1 MKIRCDNCG
10 HKNPQDAQLCEE
22 CGAPLN
28 RKKRPI
34 VKLIV
39 LFLAL
44 LLVDTALWFYF
55 AHKPTQVR
63 ITVTSQNPEFGVVK
77 GDSTYCQSDTI
88 TIVAIAKEG
97 YRFVKW
103 NDGNTDSV
111 RTIVADGDKE
121 YIAIFEA
128 CVGSGSEPV
137 HETPDEEPVPPVTPP
152 SVTPPSITPPS
163 VTPPEVSPEE
173 KPGNCV
179 IQYSFGRYEGNCKDG
194 IPEGEGTMYYT
205 CRVQIAKHDTDNP
218 AHYAEAGDRFVGSW
232 GNGDI
237 VLGVLYGKDGNTKEK
252 IIAPKRFNPYDLNR
266 DKCAQ

>member
-111 RTIVADGDKE
+111 RTVVVHGNVTYTAYFASDNGAEGIDEPQNRDNIQVFARNNSICISGACGQRVFIYGIDGRMVATRRNATE
-121 YIAIFEA
+121 QVSI
-128 CVGSGSEPV
+128 
-137 HETPDEEPVPPVTPP
+137 PVPATGVYF
-152 SVTPPSITPPS
+152 VK
-163 VTPPEVSPEE
+163 V
-173 KPGNCV
+173 GNLPARKVVV
-179 IQYSFGRYEGNCKDG
+179 IR
-194 IPEGEGTMYYT
+194 
-205 CRVQIAKHDTDNP
+205 
-218 AHYAEAGDRFVGSW
+218 
-232 GNGDI
+232 
-237 VLGVLYGKDGNTKEK
+237 
-252 IIAPKRFNPYDLNR
+252 
-266 DKCAQ
+266 